1 MKAYRIV
8 NWDAR
13 FEVPSDPDS
22 LDDRLIKSS
31 KLLSKGKTGAAAL
44 AVWLLLV
51 KFASKMP
58 QRGLLVSAKKALT
71 VECLAEETGF
81 SRKLIQMGI
90 DMLMSP
96 EMSWIERVDC
106 PKHLVLGDHA
116 ACGHIASAPQMVS
129 VAEVND
135 SEAPLVAM
143 NDCPP
148 MLERPSSS
156 KKKAKSVRSIEWKK
170 HSLSLRISG
179 AVALRTAGAHPC
191 LGAFIYPKITFLT
204 KIKSLG
210 KTN

>member
-8 NWDAR
+8 DWDAR
-13 FEVPSDPDS
+13 FEAPSDPDT

-58 QRGLLVSAKKALT
+58 QRGLLVSVKKPLT
-71 VECLAEETGF
+71 VDCLAGETGF
-81 SRKLIQMGI
+81 SKKLIQMGI

-106 PKHLVLGDHA
+106 PKYLVLGDHA

-143 NDCPP
+143 NEFPP
-148 MLERPSSS
+148 LLESPSSS
-156 KKKAKSVRSIEWKK
+156 KEKAKPARFIEWEKAQPK
-170 HSLSLRISG
+170 FKDLRSSS
-179 AVALRTAGAHPC
+179 VKNRWS
-191 LGAFIYPKITFLT
+191 AFMPGGFYLPEDDL
-204 KIKSLG
+204 LDEDQEPG
-210 KTN
+210 KN

>member
-90 DMLMSP
+90 DLLMSP

-106 PKHLVLGDHA
+106 PKYLVLGDHA

-170 HSLSLRISG
+170 TQSKFKDLRSSSVKNRWS
-179 AVALRTAGAHPC
+179 ASM
-191 LGAFIYPKITFLT
+191 LGSFYLPEDDL
-204 KIKSLG
+204 LDEDQEPG
-210 KTN
+210 KN